1 MKKLSAVLLSILM
14 VLTCLVPMASAYD
27 SAAVVG
33 GDYSALTDDDVLG
46 VVLDWLDRKIAA
58 VAPDFDEF
66 EQYAGLIEAAGIE
79 IPEITG
85 VDSLVEYKDHLA
97 ELEGDFA
104 NLGSTDLI
112 VKRADAGNTGFVN
125 GMIAFMAANADL
137 FGKVFRWD
145 DEVFDYGKV
154 GEYIEANF
162 AEGDPI
168 RDFYDDYL
176 IGNNIQEKFV
186 SEIALEMGYEIPDG
200 EIFDD
205 TLNNGIKAALAPVLK
220 DLLKTEASKT
230 AYDAFNLKTTDVYAL
245 VKAYVGLL
253 QNDYKDQFDD
263 LLEGFLKALQGM
275 VKVVTAGVN
284 IDPPALTVGH
294 ENNPVYATY
303 HPSSPNAEDYM
314 PTIYANDQAKDML
327 DQYAD
332 EEIGVEVKKNS
343 EMSAED
349 QALVGGVGEAWGKHF
364 IAKAAMGDTQLL
376 DLDIK
381 LDDVENAVK
390 NELVTR
396 INGKGANFSAGNVSV
411 AFSISDADATFSYKA
426 YQDTDSFAVQAKV
439 ESATAKVNI
448 TAPITATADVDLLN
462 PDATVVDWGSAASMI
477 NLAKSFGID
486 ADQMVIDTI
495 KTALGNP
502 SMLED
507 PAFVTIVMNG
517 LDGVIEELEQVKK
530 LVGYIDTEAEYDD
543 TLLDVSAN
551 YDAYKGVVGQANHIL
566 YGLVDMIASD
576 AGMADLALTDGDN
589 GNLYSN
595 LQKICDKVSGL
606 FEMMKQ
612 YIDRDT
618 FVALAE
624 TAGISDVFASAHGFN
639 AGMVYDMDFSSV
651 ENALDCGI
659 RIACDLLAEDD
670 EDSIFYDFHMRV
682 EDLDTLDAI
691 IASAVDMILSKLL
704 AKVDID
710 GWDYTYTAIDAA
722 AVDAGTIS
730 AQDAVMDKVVDI
742 LYEAA
747 DFAVPKINAAINKV
761 IAALNED
768 FDLQIGDANFTLAV
782 SKGADWEATL
792 GALAD
797 RFLDLTDGLILYPV
811 APAASDSALLKVS
824 KIADAVLPMNSMFSN
839 YTGLVDMNEALFTKA
854 ADGDFGDLL
863 AYFEVK
869 EDAIAGG
876 VPVTKALINASDY
889 IVDAFFPDT
898 VQTELYPASE
908 TVQQT
913 FTGAESNQGIAARN
927 MVSINNRKADL
938 IPVACRLLKESDILK
953 TLACAH
959 ANVAVSP
966 AVEGS
971 CTTPAK
977 SEGKV
982 CEDCGLVIEKAA
994 EGEKDPTNHTGGTEV
1009 RGKVDATC
1017 AHGGYTG
1024 DTWCLGCNTKIADGS
1039 ATPKSTTH
1047 SGGTEVRGAVT
1058 ANCHAQGYSGDTYC
1072 KGCGEKIATGSAT
1085 PINANNHQGG
1095 TEVRGAKEATTEEE
1109 GYTGDTYCKGCGTK
1123 IATGS
1128 VIGKKSEN
1136 FFQRIIRTIRG
1147 FFDRILNFFRNL
1159 F

>member
-1 MKKLSAVLLSILM
+1 VLLSILM

-46 VVLDWLDRKIAA
+46 IVLDWLDSKIAA
-58 VAPDFDEF
+58 KTADFDTF
-66 EQYAGLIEAAGIE
+66 EVEVMGQQIAVD

-85 VDSLVEYKDHLA
+85 IDSLIEYKDHLA
-97 ELEGDFA
+97 DLEGDFT
-104 NLGSTDLI
+104 NLDTTNLIGRAASGSDTQF
-112 VKRADAGNTGFVN
+112 VKNLVQ
-125 GMIAFMAANADL
+125 FMADNANT

-145 DEVFDYGKV
+145 DQVFDYGKV
-154 GEYIEANF
+154 GDYIKGLEDGN
-162 AEGDPI
+162 PI
-168 RDFYDDYL
+168 KTFYYDYL

-186 SEIALEMGYEIPDG
+186 GEIAREMGYEIPDG

-205 TLNNGIKAALAPVLK
+205 TLNNGIKQALAP
-220 DLLKTEASKT
+220 LLQDILTSNESKA

-253 QNDYKDQFDD
+253 QNDYKGQFDD
-263 LLEGFLKALQGM
+263 LLKGFLKALQGM
-275 VKVVTAGVN
+275 VKVITAGVN
-284 IDPPALTVGH
+284 TTPPTATIRDYGTFVAGPYTPGNVDP
-294 ENNPVYATY
+294 N
-303 HPSSPNAEDYM
+303 SYM
-314 PTIYANDQAKDML
+314 PTIYTTGEYKAMIEEALAGVQIDPVDVNGTEITPTITVTDAAVPEGLKNGEPTAL
-327 DQYAD
+327 AD
-332 EEIGVEVKKNS
+332 GFMMNIAQGDDPIFDLAIKFSDIEEAVNEEIAAQLPTIQAQVDNVVNAAVATANSMPYIGGSITGSATVNSITVALAYAGYSTEDTFTMEVTATPNIDITYGGNVWTYAGMVGMTQEKI
-343 EMSAED
+343 EADYVQPAIAEY
-349 QALVGGVGEAWGKHF
+349 
-364 IAKAAMGDTQLL
+364 
-376 DLDIK
+376 
-381 LDDVENAVK
+381 VK
-390 NELVTR
+390 NPVATISVSNL
-396 INGKGANFSAGNVSV
+396 NGEIA
-411 AFSISDADATFSYKA
+411 
-426 YQDTDSFAVQAKV
+426 
-439 ESATAKVNI
+439 
-448 TAPITATADVDLLN
+448 
-462 PDATVVDWGSAASMI
+462 
-477 NLAKSFGID
+477 
-486 ADQMVIDTI
+486 
-495 KTALGNP
+495 
-502 SMLED
+502 
-507 PAFVTIVMNG
+507 
-517 LDGVIEELEQVKK
+517 ELEQIAT
-530 LVGYIDTEAEYDD
+530 LIGYIDTEAAYNN

-551 YDAYKGVVGQANHIL
+551 YDAYNGVVGQANHIL
-566 YGLVDMIASD
+566 YGLVDMIASG
-576 AGMADLALTDGDN
+576 AGMADLDLTDG
-589 GNLYSN
+589 GNEYLYEN

-606 FEMMKQ
+606 FLTMKQ

-618 FVALAE
+618 FVSLAE
-624 TAGISDVFASAHGFN
+624 AADISAVFASAHGFN

-659 RIACDLLAEDD
+659 RIACDLLAADD
-670 EDSIFYDFHMRV
+670 EDSIFYEFHMRV
-682 EDLDTLDAI
+682 EDLNTLDAI
-691 IASAVDMILSKLL
+691 IAATVDMILSKAL
-704 AKVDID
+704 AAVELD

-722 AVDAGTIS
+722 AVDAGTIT

-768 FDLQIGDANFTLAV
+768 FDLQIGDANFKLAV
-782 SKGADWEATL
+782 SKGANWEATL

-913 FTGAESNQGIAARN
+913 FTGAESDQGIAARN

-953 TLACAH
+953 TLACTH
-959 ANVAVSP
+959 ANVTTTTAV
-966 AVEGS
+966 AGT
-971 CTTPAK
+971 CKTPAK

-1109 GYTGDTYCKGCGTK
+1109 GYTGDTYCKGCGAK
-1123 IATGS
+1123 LATGS